1 MAETRGLNAEAIGK
15 RLRELRA
22 TRGLSLRQL
31 ARETGASPSLL
42 SQIENGKI
50 TPSVDTL
57 YGLARALGTPIA
69 AFFGAASSAEARD
82 TRPAWVV
89 RRAERRAIQ
98 LEHGVTWENL
108 LPSEEAGLRFMEIRY
123 PPGGNSGEHLLRHPG
138 RDLFLVLAG
147 ELTFRVGF
155 AEHVLRAG
163 DSIGFTDFQPHQL
176 RNDGAE
182 EAVAIVCVIGD
193 EEAGAASDRRP

>member
-1 MAETRGLNAEAIGK
+1 MAETRGLNAEAIGR

-31 ARETGASPSLL
+31 ARDTGASPSLL

-69 AFFGAASSAEARD
+69 AFFGGDSAAPRD

-108 LPSEEAGLRFMEIRY
+108 LPTEEAGLRFMKIRY
-123 PPGGNSGEHLLRHPG
+123 RPGATSGDHLLRHPG

-155 AEHVLRAG
+155 SEHVLRAG

-176 RNDGAE
+176 RNEGAD

-193 EEAGAASDRRP
+193 EESGADPRS